1 MSTATTQAIP
11 DRATIDPKYTWNL
24 ADLYSSD
31 SAWEADL
38 KSAQSMIDKL
48 KGYAGR
54 LAESPKTLWDCL
66 ELRSELSK
74 TLFSLYQ
81 FAYLSKDLDNRVSKY
96 QAMTDRAAMLGA
108 QAGAASAYIE
118 PELLT
123 LDDATL
129 RTMAGQFP
137 KTDVYDFFI
146 EELIRSKP
154 HIRSEEVEELLAMSA
169 MVSRGSDSIFSM
181 MDDADIVYPSITDEQ
196 GNEVQLTKQRYAKFV
211 ESSDRRV
218 RRDAHE
224 KFYEPY
230 KARLNSLGATLA
242 SSVNKDIFYTKAR
255 HFDSCLAN
263 ALDGNNIPLSVYH
276 SLIETTESNLSGL
289 HAYVRLRKKILKLDS
304 IYGYDMVCPLF
315 PDQDYEVDYPRAVER
330 LLEAVAPLGNEYVS
344 ALRAAMNSRWV
355 DVFETPGKGGG
366 AYNYG
371 NFSAHPFVLMNYN
384 NTVDNMFTLA
394 HEMGHAMHSHLS
406 CRTQPFAKH
415 HYSIFVAEVASTLN
429 EGLLMQLLIKESTDI
444 RQKLYLLN
452 RYLDNTM
459 GTFFNQVMYAHFELA
474 IHQEVEKGGALSPDW
489 MTEIWGEYL
498 QKYFGP
504 DLTVDDCSKLKWA
517 RIPHFY
523 NMFYVFQ
530 YATSYAASEMILD
543 KFLKG
548 EKDIV
553 ARYLEM
559 LSSGG
564 KNHPIEL
571 LKICGVDMTKPDAVR
586 STLNRFAQQVVEVDR
601 LIS

>member
-1 MSTATTQAIP
+1 MSTAPTPAIP
-11 DRATIDPKYTWNL
+11 DRAAIDPKHTWNL
-24 ADLYSSD
+24 ADLYASD
-31 SAWEADL
+31 AAWEADL
-38 KSAQSMIDKL
+38 KSAQSMIEQL
-48 KGYAGR
+48 KSFAGL

-129 RTMAGQFP
+129 RKMASQFP

-169 MVSRGSDSIFSM
+169 MVSRGPDSIFSM
-181 MDDADIVYPSITDEQ
+181 MDDADIVYPSITDEH
-196 GNEVQLTKQRYAKFV
+196 GHEVPLTKQRYAKFI
-211 ESSDRRV
+211 ESADRRV

-230 KARLNSLGATLA
+230 KARLNSIGATLA
-242 SSVNKDIFYTKAR
+242 SSVNKDIFYSKAR

-276 SLIETTESNLSGL
+276 SLIEATESNLGGL
-289 HAYVRLRKKILKLDS
+289 HAYVRLRKKIMKLDS

-315 PDQDYEVDYPRAVER
+315 PDQDYDVDYPRAVER
-330 LLEAVAPLGNEYVS
+330 LLEAVAPLGNEYVT
-344 ALRAAMNSRWV
+344 ALRTAMNSRWV
-355 DVFETPGKGGG
+355 DVYETPGKGGG

-394 HEMGHAMHSHLS
+394 HEMGHAMHSYLS

-429 EGLLMQLLIKESTDI
+429 EGLLMQLLIKESTDV

-474 IHQEVEKGGALSPDW
+474 IHEEVEKGGALSPDM
-489 MTEIWGEYL
+489 MTAIWGEYL

-504 DLTVDDCSKLKWA
+504 DLTVDECSKLKWA

-523 NMFYVFQ
+523 NMFYVYQ

-564 KNHPIEL
+564 KDHPIEL
-571 LKICGVDMTKPDAVR
+571 LKICGVDMTKPDAVS
-586 STLNRFAQQVVEVDR
+586 STLNRFAEQVAQVDK
-601 LIS
+601 LL

>member
-1 MSTATTQAIP
+1 MSTATTPAIS
-11 DRATIDPKYTWNL
+11 DRAAIDPKLTWNL
-24 ADLYSSD
+24 ADLYASD

-38 KSAQSMIDKL
+38 KSAQSMIEKL
-48 KGYAGR
+48 RGFAGH
-54 LAESPKTLWDCL
+54 LAESPKILWDSL

-81 FAYLSKDLDNRVSKY
+81 YAYLSKDLDNRVSKY

-108 QAGAASAYIE
+108 QAGAASAFIE
-118 PELLT
+118 PELLK
-123 LDDATL
+123 LDDAVL
-129 RTMAGQFP
+129 RKMASQFP

-154 HIRSEEVEELLAMSA
+154 HIRSEEVEELLAMSS
-169 MVSRGSDSIFSM
+169 MVSRGPDSIFSM
-181 MDDADIVYPSITDEQ
+181 MDDADIVYPSITDEN

-230 KARLNSLGATLA
+230 RARLNSLGATLA

-276 SLIETTESNLSGL
+276 SLIEATESNLTGL
-289 HAYVRLRKKILKLDS
+289 HAYVRLRKRILKLDS
-304 IYGYDMVCPLF
+304 IYGYDMLCPLF

-344 ALRAAMNSRWV
+344 ALRGAMNSRWV

-371 NFSAHPFVLMNYN
+371 NFSVHPFVLMNYN

-394 HEMGHAMHSHLS
+394 HEMGHAMHSYLS
-406 CRTQPFAKH
+406 CRTQPFAKY

-429 EGLLMQLLIKESTDI
+429 EGLLMQLLIKESTDVC
-444 RQKLYLLN
+444 QKLYLLN

-474 IHQEVEKGGALSPDW
+474 IHEEVEKGGALSPDW

-504 DLTVDDCSKLKWA
+504 DLTVDECSKLKWA

-523 NMFYVFQ
+523 NMFYVYQ

-564 KNHPIEL
+564 KDHPIEL
-571 LKICGVDMTKPDAVR
+571 LKICGVDMTRPDAVA
-586 STLNRFAQQVVEVDR
+586 STLNRFAQQVAEVDR